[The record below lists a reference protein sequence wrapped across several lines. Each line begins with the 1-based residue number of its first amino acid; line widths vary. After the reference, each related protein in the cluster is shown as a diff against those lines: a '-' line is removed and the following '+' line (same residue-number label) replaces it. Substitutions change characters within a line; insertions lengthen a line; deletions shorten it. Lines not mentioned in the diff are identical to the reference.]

1 MSIATR
7 RQLYLYIYMEL
18 SIKNQVIQMA
28 ENLSM
33 KEKQLEMTRGHRIFN
48 ASPGFQSWTKMTTD
62 TYSLAN
68 QSMNSNHSTAVRKK
82 RTVHNKRKKYNI
94 PKKMKKRLILR

>member
-18 SIKNQVIQMA
+18 SIKDQVIQMA

-33 KEKQLEMTRGHRIFN
+33 KEKQLEMTRGHRIF
-48 ASPGFQSWTKMTTD
+48 
-62 TYSLAN
+62 
-68 QSMNSNHSTAVRKK
+68 
-82 RTVHNKRKKYNI
+82 
-94 PKKMKKRLILR
+94 